1 MKTVSTLAA
10 FAFPALVLALGVV
23 APAAAQ
29 LAANSKAPV
38 DVAADDLRT
47 DNKNCIATYTGNVE
61 ALQDTARLRTD
72 LLKVFAAPNAKG
84 GGGGAAPMSNS
95 CGGITRIEA
104 HGAVYYVSPEQ
115 RVHGDDAI
123 YEAGPDTLT
132 VTGDVVATQGQN
144 VLRGTRMVI
153 NNQTGEGH
161 MEGDAKGRNKPG
173 RVRSV
178 IYPDQTKGDQ
188 PQGGAAPGKPR

>member
-1 MKTVSTLAA
+1 MKTAPTLAA
-10 FAFPALVLALGVV
+10 LLLALGIA

-29 LAANSKAPV
+29 LATGSKAPV
-38 DVAADDLRT
+38 DVTADDLRT

-72 LLKVFAAPNAKG
+72 LLKVFAEPHGKG
-84 GGGGAAPMSNS
+84 GSGAAAPMSNS
-95 CGGITRIEA
+95 CGGISRIEA

-115 RVHGDDAI
+115 RVHGDDAV

-161 MEGDAKGRNKPG
+161 MESDVKGRNKPG
-173 RVRSV
+173 RVRGV
-178 IYPDQTKGDQ
+178 FYPNQSNNGQQ
-188 PQGGAAPGKPR
+188 PGAAAPAKPR

>member
-1 MKTVSTLAA
+1 MKTVPTLAA
-10 FAFPALVLALGVV
+10 FALVLGVA

-29 LAANSKAPV
+29 LATNSKAPV
-38 DVAADDLRT
+38 DVTADDLRT
-47 DNKNCIATYTGNVE
+47 DNKSCIATYTGNVE

-72 LLKVFAAPNAKG
+72 LLKVFATPNARGGSG
-84 GGGGAAPMSNS
+84 GGSPMSNS

-104 HGAVYYVSPEQ
+104 HGAVYYVSPQQ

-123 YEAGPDTLT
+123 YEATPDTLT
-132 VTGDVVATQGQN
+132 VTGDVVAVQGQN

-161 MEGDAKGRNKPG
+161 MESDVKGRNKPG
-173 RVRSV
+173 RVRGV
-178 IYPDQTKGDQ
+178 FYPNQSNNTAQQ
-188 PQGGAAPGKPR
+188 PGAAPPAKPR